1 MDDIEAL
8 EKRVNELEDERD
20 TLQDE
25 VSALEET
32 RDDLTRERDEL
43 LEKIATATDSAR
55 TTLSDL
61 EAR

>member
-1 MDDIEAL
+1 MDHIA
-8 EKRVNELEDERD
+8 ELEQQIVDLEVERD
-20 TLQDE
+20 ALQDQ

-43 LEKIATATDSAR
+43 LEKVATATDSAR
-55 TTLSDL
+55 TTLADL